1 MIHGAGVDVG
11 STQTKAVI
19 VNEGRQVVLLPDIA
33 VVEAGVTRLIELS
46 EKGWTIV
53 RP

>member
-1 MIHGAGVDVG
+1 MGKRESKEIPIVAKAEHVPSGV
-11 STQTKAVI
+11 A
-19 VNEGRQVVLLPDIA
+19 
-33 VVEAGVTRLIELS
+33 RLIELS